1 MATITNLS
9 QSFTNEY
16 TQILGAVEG
25 SFPFPG
31 VTDFVTEIIISDEEK
46 KMETESRFCTNKDL
60 LEKQKKALEE
70 LLEKLQAELAKKK
83 EQSEQLQEES
93 VENNTYI
100 RQIQSLIEDLEKQC
114 HSDEGRNLSD
124 TLLLGKYDPAEKK
137 IYLYWNNI
145 QMSDP
150 QHVSQ
155 LLRIVYL
162 HELMHAYFHQCA
174 GGNGEHYIY
183 EIEETMAELG
193 MLAYCSDEDLDY
205 ARGYVQHKKNQAL
218 APYGFADFC
227 YEELAQ
233 EKSKAL
239 VERYATIAKDICHT
253 GWDVIWYMVELN
265 KYLYNTPQQNEEVE
279 KVLFAKLKE
288 TILHFEQTQTLRFT
302 DVYTQAKAQLCT
314 LIWEKW
320 NAQPGKEIDTEYKAQ
335 LDTIIDSTIS
345 ENIMVE
351 SMAQWES
358 ATPIYKGGA
367 DYKEASRGLWQESY
381 LPYKHQVESWQNL
394 LKEGDAYK
402 HSMVITTGTG
412 SGKTECFMIPLV
424 ADIAK
429 QIEEHPEEQGVQAIF
444 LYPLNAL
451 MEDQKERLEKAI
463 ANSGKDIHFAVYN
476 GQSECLK
483 KYDNQGDK
491 TTNER
496 WKNSLQNRFKHEL
509 VFREEIRGK
518 QWNPDRNELNPSRV
532 PNILLTNPTMLEYI
546 LLRQVDRP
554 LIQPGSLKWIVIDE
568 THTYTG
574 AGADELAM
582 QIRRVLKAFEV
593 TPDKVH
599 FATSSATVGSDNTKL
614 KEFISGITG
623 QKHIDTIFGERS
635 MPSYSLAEQDYPVL
649 SKLASNNYVYLKDLI
664 SNKTT
669 TEERLAEL
677 DRLAEAGL
685 RVKVHFFAKA
695 LTNGLFVNMEDLL
708 APHGEYTLSEAI
720 PLDTKTFYPDSR
732 YLKACYCTKC
742 GNVLAYGN
750 IEGNKY
756 DGQKE
761 RFYFAPASKYDKYRQ
776 EHNQQTP
783 PANTTPLKIL
793 KNNECVRGDI
803 QDPNAYQANL
813 KCPCCG
819 AEEEKKGRK
828 QIKEFAISAME
839 TNQGLLPS
847 LLTQTTE
854 RENDTDKPF
863 NGHQLISFA
872 DSRRGAAKPSMRQ
885 NLDTEE
891 AWVISTLRK
900 KIEEQVV
907 IGQTKKE
914 QLINEMDQAR
924 QNDDWETVNK
934 ISGELK
940 KYKNLHQITWDEALD
955 ALKKDDFHKYLAA
968 CFAKEEHYYDGRK
981 NNNDDEEEDEEETL
995 GNNLNTDYCRRYVLS
1010 ALYRVMSSRKRYV
1023 FSAERH
1029 GLLKVVYPRL
1039 DEMINDNYQ
1048 LPGNMLKLNE
1058 ILRNQGK
1065 KEIDKNDWKNL
1076 LQIYLDYDVRINNN
1090 TFFRSFENK
1099 GWQNIDISACR
1110 DLSSSYTVRRSIKK
1124 SKHNQ
1129 QWIIYRLLLNLLGF
1143 TQKDELEA
1151 QIPGCWKVLEDI
1163 GEDMWNAI
1171 VNPAEPTNL
1180 ANPNR
1185 QDLLSWG
1192 EHYKNGW
1199 QKDVLNP
1206 KDIREGFTG
1215 CRLNLAHLVFELV
1228 DEAWEDDATESL
1240 HNVTFCGLSPYD
1252 DDEGK
1257 SNFCTKISLSN
1268 GVPAFI
1274 QCTKRDNA
1282 LGGKENLFIQVE
1294 HTAQVKKS
1302 RAKERIQFFKDHQ
1315 INVLACS
1322 TTMEMGVDIGEL
1334 EIVAMANVPPHP
1346 ANFKQRVGRAGRRT
1360 QSKSV
1365 SVTTCNSDEVGLP
1378 ILDDPKTQLLE
1389 REVKTPV
1396 TRLHSPQ
1403 IVQRHI
1409 NSYMLREFFEANYTT
1424 AQIKTWK
1431 LVDFFLK
1438 DGARISYDGSIKR
1451 LVVDNVNCYPIDY
1464 PNHRNGYNINY
1475 FENSPYTQFI
1485 TWLDNCIRNNDYE
1498 TDIQTL
1504 TIGTCL
1510 QDIPTTTII
1519 NNVKKEIK
1527 KVYKSWLKKFE
1538 NICEDAKKQG
1548 GWPETL
1554 PEGSKYRRINFEF
1567 ISLLSLTIETYLGEN
1582 QFIPNA
1588 NMPVDVVAALIN
1600 KDKEDSYDNPSRPL
1614 PIALAEYAPGH
1625 KQVMDGKT
1633 YQFAGVTWDSEES
1646 FTQLAVC
1653 PNCGHTING
1662 TNNGQ
1667 PCPVCGNRM
1676 VKRDMIV
1683 PTAFLPE
1690 ESTSRTMD
1698 EGKQTYVHTQL
1709 LLDNN
1714 APTPRPAKTTPMIQ
1728 VLSGNEVPDASVLR
1742 YISGINHTAGYCVCK
1757 QTDGKGNKCGRTV
1770 AETTDDSRNDSQYY
1784 QYYQELIKDGH
1795 KNLMDSNQ
1803 EDSFDMK
1810 ELFIH
1815 KLIGGTFKTD
1825 FSLLYANRVPAS
1837 HSSAS
1842 DEILNTLGL
1851 IICDELS
1858 KHLPCERQDIDF
1870 FIAGIGSRKS
1880 LCIYDMAKGGAGY
1893 SSQLD
1898 ANLWQIMLDKC
1909 REKLKQLI
1917 DSNNPELNAIL
1928 SRSTMRYKDKID
1940 IKGTYDWLCQEY
1952 ENRITSQLVLQVYPN
1967 AIGVDRGTMTTAL
1980 SNNAQNKMLFFQND
1994 MTLWNYDLD
2003 NGSVSS
2009 WKILNNDTTQHQQKI
2024 PVVFNADLGMIPI
2037 EWESTINKIQDWATL
2052 HISRTT
2058 FPDGIYPLA
2067 YVERTLYFTD
2077 NAEYAQLNGLWA
2089 KDAIYAVTLE
2099 DTDEPQIV
2107 DYTPTIPQ
2115 SQTVWIDASKQI
2127 KSTALYDLVEQ
2138 LDNAHTMSGFLAQT
2152 KGHRLQ
2158 FIYTDEHVKS
2168 QMSMCIAIQFIK
2180 RMAEVSKCSQYS
2192 VEFRNEEY
2200 ADQKGKTIDD
2210 TYRTLWDN
2218 LFDNV
2223 DRDDLLDECL
2233 GQLLNNDNSC
2243 NEYTIDPRQRG
2254 RLPHWRC
2261 LEVIDLDT
2269 DQTLKVMPHG
2279 GFANDWELDTETAR
2293 QERVYYNCQNTNI
2306 ETSIPL
2312 RSKNKI
2318 LYILST
2324 VQNS

>member
-1 MATITNLS
+1 MATITNNS
-9 QSFTNEY
+9 QSFTDEY
-16 TQILGAVEG
+16 KQLLELVE
-25 SFPFPG
+25 FPFES
-31 VTDFVTEIIISDEEK
+31 VTDWVTEVIISDEKIGMASEN
-46 KMETESRFCTNKDL
+46 RFCSNIDL
-60 LEKQKKALEE
+60 LNKQKEALGE
-70 LLEKLQAELAKKK
+70 LLETLKAAE
-83 EQSEQLQEES
+83 S
-93 VENNTYI
+93 ENNKYVG
-100 RQIQSLIEDLEKQC
+100 QIESLIHDLDEQC
-114 HSDEGRNLSD
+114 KSGGRVLNDIS
-124 TLLLGKYDPAEKK
+124 LLGKYAPAEKK

-145 QMSDP
+145 LKEDS
-150 QHVSQ
+150 QHASQ

-174 GGNGEHYIY
+174 KGNGEHYIY

-193 MLAYCSDEDLDY
+193 MLACCSPEDKKY
-205 ARGYVQHKKNQAL
+205 AKQHVQRKKTSAL
-218 APYGFADFC
+218 APYGFAAFC
-227 YEELAQ
+227 YAQ
-233 EKSKAL
+233 LEQDKSKAL
-239 VERYATIAKDICHT
+239 VKHYASIANKICHT

-265 KYLYNTPQQNEEVE
+265 KYLYTNEKVEEIE
-279 KVLFAKLKE
+279 KVLFAKLKD
-288 TILHFEQTQTLRFT
+288 TILHFGQKQDLKFV
-302 DVYTQAKAQLCT
+302 DLYKATKDRLHK

-320 NAQPGKEIDTEYKAQ
+320 NAKPGKEIDKEYNKQ

-358 ATPIYKGGA
+358 ATPMYKGGA

-394 LKEGDAYK
+394 LKDGDYK

-429 QIEEHPEEQGVQAIF
+429 QIKDNPGEQGVQAIF

-463 ANSGKDIHFAVYN
+463 ANSGEDIYFAVYN
-476 GQSECLK
+476 GQSECLIK
-483 KYDNQGDK
+483 SDNQKDV
-491 TTNER
+491 TTNKR
-496 WKNSLQNRFKHEL
+496 WNNSVQNRLFKHEL

-518 QWNPDRNELNPSRV
+518 KWNPDTKTFDDARV

-546 LLRQVDRP
+546 LLRQADRP
-554 LIQPGSLKWIVIDE
+554 LIQPHSLKWIVIDE

-593 TPDKVH
+593 TPDEVH

-623 QKHIDTIFGERS
+623 QAHIDTISGERS

-649 SKLASNNYVYLKDLI
+649 SKLASNNYVYLTDLI

-669 TEERLAEL
+669 TEEKLAEL

-708 APHGEYTLSEAI
+708 AKGEYTLSEAI
-720 PLDTKTFYPDSR
+720 PLDKDTFYPDSR

-750 IEGNKY
+750 IERDKY

-761 RFYFAPASKYDKYRQ
+761 RFYIAPASKYDKYRQ

-783 PANTTPLKIL
+783 PTNTTPVKIK
-793 KNNECVRGDI
+793 KNNECISVQN
-803 QDPNAYQANL
+803 QDANAYQAHL

-819 AEEEKKGRK
+819 AEEEKNGRK

-854 RENDTDKPF
+854 RENDRDKPF
-863 NGHQLISFA
+863 KGHQLISFA

-885 NLDTEE
+885 NLDTEV
-891 AWVISTLRK
+891 AWVISTLRNEIEK
-900 KIEEQVV
+900 IQQSGLKKRVSNLITIAAQERRDVQILYKIEDALNEGDV
-907 IGQTKKE
+907 TKAQNMANSDEWIKQ
-914 QLINEMDQAR
+914 QLQI
-924 QNDDWETVNK
+924 
-934 ISGELK
+934 IP
-940 KYKNLHQITWDEALD
+940 KYIKWDEALQ
-955 ALKKDDFHKYLAA
+955 ALSDDPFHKYLAA
-968 CFAKEEHYYDGRK
+968 CFAKYDGRK
-981 NNNDDEEEDEEETL
+981 NNNDDEEEETL
-995 GNNLNTDYCRRYVLS
+995 GNNLDEDYLQRYVLS
-1010 ALYRVMSSRKRYV
+1010 ALYRVMSSRKRYG
-1023 FSAERH
+1023 FSAEGH
-1029 GLLKVVYPRL
+1029 GLLKVVYPKL
-1039 DEMINDNYQ
+1039 DEMFNGDYT
-1048 LPGNMLKLNE
+1048 LPESVQKLNE

-1065 KEIDKNDWKNL
+1065 KEIEKDDWKNL
-1076 LQIYLDYDVRINNN
+1076 LQIYLDYDVRVNNN
-1090 TFFRSFENK
+1090 TFFRSFENN
-1099 GWQNIDISACR
+1099 GWENIDISACR
-1110 DLSSSYTVRRSIKK
+1110 DLSSSYSVRRSIKN

-1151 QIPGCWKVLEDI
+1151 QIPGCWEVLEGI
-1163 GEDMWNAI
+1163 GDDMWNALI
-1171 VNPAEPTNL
+1171 KPSKETDPRNP
-1180 ANPNR
+1180 
-1185 QDLLSWG
+1185 DKKYLLSRG
-1192 EHYKNGW
+1192 EHYYKKDW
-1199 QKDVLNP
+1199 QKDELE
-1206 KDIREGFTG
+1206 DEGFTG
-1215 CRLNLAHLVFELV
+1215 YRLNLAHLAFELV
-1228 DEAWEDDATESL
+1228 DTAWEDDATESL
-1240 HNVTFCGLSPYD
+1240 HNVTFCGLSPYEEED
-1252 DDEGK
+1252 KGK
-1257 SNFCTKISLSN
+1257 SNSCREINLSN
-1268 GVPAFI
+1268 EVPAFI

-1378 ILDDPKTQLLE
+1378 ILNDPKTQLLE

-1409 NSYMLREFFEANYTT
+1409 NSYMLREFFGANYNT

-1431 LVDFFLK
+1431 LVDFFLNNAK
-1438 DGARISYDGSIKR
+1438 FGKQENGLKILKINRTDF
-1451 LVVDNVNCYPIDY
+1451 Y
-1464 PNHRNGYNINY
+1464 PNQDLIININ
-1475 FENSPYTQFI
+1475 NAPTPYTEFL
-1485 TWLDNCIRNNDYE
+1485 TWLDECISNHTYDDRITELTTETCLENQDSKVLIAHVKNEIEKVYKNWTGKIGRVRQQAQNSNWT
-1498 TDIQTL
+1498 TDIQK
-1504 TIGTCL
+1504 GTA
-1510 QDIPTTTII
+1510 
-1519 NNVKKEIK
+1519 E
-1527 KVYKSWLKKFE
+1527 
-1538 NICEDAKKQG
+1538 A
-1548 GWPETL
+1548 
-1554 PEGSKYRRINFEF
+1554 RINYEF
-1567 ISLLSLTIETYLGEN
+1567 ISLLSHTIETYLGEN

-1633 YQFAGVTWDSEES
+1633 YQFAGVKWDSEES
-1646 FTQLAVC
+1646 FTPLAVC

-1714 APTPRPAKTTPMIQ
+1714 APTPYPAKTTPMIQ

-1757 QTDGKGNKCGRTV
+1757 QTDRKGNKCGRAV

-1795 KNLMDSNQ
+1795 KNLMNPNQ

-1825 FSLLYANRVPAS
+1825 FSLLYANTAPAS
-1837 HSSAS
+1837 DRSVK

-1851 IICDELS
+1851 MICDELS

-1898 ANLWQIMLDKC
+1898 ANLWQIMLDRC

-1940 IKGTYDWLCQEY
+1940 IKGTYKWLCQEY
-1952 ENRITSQLVLQVYPN
+1952 ENRITSQSVLQVYPT
-1967 AIGVDRGTMTTAL
+1967 AHPVDRGTMIDKL

-1994 MTLWNYDLD
+1994 MTQWNYDLD
-2003 NGSVSS
+2003 NGSVQS
-2009 WKILNNDTTQHQQKI
+2009 WKILNNVPTQHQQKI
-2024 PVVFNADLGMIPI
+2024 PVVFNEDLGMIPI

-2067 YVERTLYFTD
+2067 YVDRTLFFTD

-2089 KDAIYAVTLE
+2089 MDAIYAVTLK
-2099 DTDEPQIV
+2099 DPDEPQIAN
-2107 DYTPTIPQ
+2107 YTPTFPQ
-2115 SQTVWIDASKQI
+2115 SQTVWIDALRQI
-2127 KSTALYDLVEQ
+2127 RSTALYDLVEK
-2138 LDNAHTMSGFLAQT
+2138 LDNAHTMSGFLAKT
-2152 KGHRLQ
+2152 NGHRLQ

-2180 RMAEVSKCSQYS
+2180 CMAKVSKCSQYS

-2200 ADQKGKTIDD
+2200 ADQHGKTIDD
-2210 TYRTLWDN
+2210 TDRRLWDN

-2223 DRDDLLDECL
+2223 ERDDLLDECL
-2233 GQLLNNDNSC
+2233 GQLRNNDNSC

-2269 DQTLKVMPHG
+2269 HQTLKVMPHG
-2279 GFANDWELDTETAR
+2279 GFANDWELDTETAG
-2293 QERVYYNCQNTNI
+2293 QEHVYYNCQNTNI